1 MTENNRLK
9 VYEQNN
15 RISMTIWHC
24 GSIYVNFPQSFGR
37 CQDWIGTQF
46 CNLALILHIL
56 SVLHNA
62 KAIVFLCLLVTI
74 WPKKLFKLHSETFGI
89 SLIFF
94 SIFLPMGKDTHVL
107 NTLVC

>member
-24 GSIYVNFPQSFGR
+24 GGGIYVNFPQSFGR

-56 SVLHNA
+56 SVLA
-62 KAIVFLCLLVTI
+62 ADLMKV
-74 WPKKLFKLHSETFGI
+74 KLF
-89 SLIFF
+89 
-94 SIFLPMGKDTHVL
+94 LPGYHVL
-107 NTLVC
+107 GWTVIW